1 MQTIAGGWLRPRSS
15 PAATIPSGG
24 LPLYKTF
31 SLSPSR
37 TVASKAYIAT
47 EDPLRKLSLIA
58 VLVLPFLI
66 QGTLHAQ
73 QFDVAFGVGTLT
85 APSASS
91 ASGNHEQVSLTG
103 GAYPVFSAD
112 LLLKNR
118 FGVSGELAW
127 RASRNLYAGFQP
139 YRPLFYD
146 FNGIYAPKLGKSAA
160 AELSAGI
167 GWESLRFYQGF
178 TTCGVTCTDFVS
190 SNHFM
195 GHFGAGLRYY
205 FRGHFFVRPEADL
218 YLIKNNQEFS
228 SPRATR
234 FGVSLGYSF
243 TPGF

>member
-1 MQTIAGGWLRPRSS
+1 M
-15 PAATIPSGG
+15 
-24 LPLYKTF
+24 
-31 SLSPSR
+31 
-37 TVASKAYIAT
+37 
-47 EDPLRKLSLIA
+47 RKLSLIA
-58 VLVLPFLI
+58 AFILPFFFSGAL
-66 QGTLHAQ
+66 QGQ

-91 ASGNHEQVSLTG
+91 ASGDHAPVSLTG

-112 LLLKNR
+112 LLLKR
-118 FGVSGELAW
+118 QFGVSGELAW
-127 RASRNLYAGFQP
+127 RASQNLYGGFQP

-146 FNGIYAPKLGKSAA
+146 FNGIYAPKLGKHAA
-160 AELSAGI
+160 AELMAGV

-178 TTCGVTCTDFVS
+178 TSCGAITCTDFVS

-195 GHFGAGLRYY
+195 GHIGGGLRYY
-205 FRGHFFVRPEADL
+205 FYGHFFVRPEAHL
-218 YLIKNNQEFS
+218 YLIRNNDEFS

>member
-1 MQTIAGGWLRPRSS
+1 M
-15 PAATIPSGG
+15 
-24 LPLYKTF
+24 
-31 SLSPSR
+31 
-37 TVASKAYIAT
+37 
-47 EDPLRKLSLIA
+47 RKLCLMA
-58 VLVLPFLI
+58 VLVLPFLAHR
-66 QGTLHAQ
+66 TVHAQ

-91 ASGNHEQVSLTG
+91 ATGSHAPVSLTG

-112 LLLKNR
+112 LLLKR
-118 FGVSGELAW
+118 QFGVSGELAW
-127 RASRNLYAGFQP
+127 RASQNLYGGFQP

-146 FNGIYAPKLGKSAA
+146 FNGIYAPKLGKHAA

-178 TTCGVTCTDFVS
+178 TSCGAISCTDFVS

-195 GHFGAGLRYY
+195 GHLGAGLRYY

-218 YLIKNNQEFS
+218 YLINNNQEFS
-228 SPRATR
+228 SARATR

>member
-1 MQTIAGGWLRPRSS
+1 
-15 PAATIPSGG
+15 
-24 LPLYKTF
+24 
-31 SLSPSR
+31 
-37 TVASKAYIAT
+37 
-47 EDPLRKLSLIA
+47 LRKLSLMA
-58 VLVLPFLI
+58 VLVLPFLVHSNV
-66 QGTLHAQ
+66 HAQ

-91 ASGNHEQVSLTG
+91 ATGSHAPVSLTG

-112 LLLKNR
+112 LLLKR
-118 FGVSGELAW
+118 QFGVSGELAW
-127 RASRNLYAGFQP
+127 RASQNLYGGFQP

-146 FNGIYAPKLGKSAA
+146 FNGIYAPKLGKHAA

-178 TTCGVTCTDFVS
+178 TSCGAISCTDFVS

-205 FRGHFFVRPEADL
+205 FRGHFFVRPEADV
-218 YLIKNNQEFS
+218 YVINNNQEFS

-234 FGVSLGYSF
+234 FGVSLGYTF
-243 TPGF
+243 APGF

>member
-1 MQTIAGGWLRPRSS
+1 M
-15 PAATIPSGG
+15 
-24 LPLYKTF
+24 
-31 SLSPSR
+31 
-37 TVASKAYIAT
+37 
-47 EDPLRKLSLIA
+47 RKLSLMA
-58 VLVLPFLI
+58 VLVLPFLVHS
-66 QGTLHAQ
+66 TVRAQ

-91 ASGNHEQVSLTG
+91 ATGSHAPVSLTG

-112 LLLKNR
+112 LLLKR
-118 FGVSGELAW
+118 HFGVSGELAW
-127 RASRNLYAGFQP
+127 RASQNLYGGFQP

-146 FNGIYAPKLGKSAA
+146 FNGIYAPKLGKHAA

-178 TTCGVTCTDFVS
+178 TSCGAISCTDFVS

-205 FRGHFFVRPEADL
+205 FRGHFFVRPEADV
-218 YLIKNNQEFS
+218 YVINNNQEFS

-234 FGVSLGYSF
+234 FGVSLGYTF
-243 TPGF
+243 APGF